1 MESVGSIGRGEMKRF
16 INFGFGRYK
25 ATSKF
30 VFGFERVK
38 YVSGNSTE
46 PRWHWVIH
54 FGNLYMWF
62 VRVN

>member
-1 MESVGSIGRGEMKRF
+1 MKRF